1 MNNKVSKL
9 FVHLK
14 KSGPNGGFVGSMSK
28 EMVATFCK
36 TSFDNVKYEI

>member
-1 MNNKVSKL
+1 MNNKVSKQ
-9 FVHLK
+9 FVHFK
-14 KSGPNGGFVGSMSK
+14 KSGSSGGFVGSMLK